1 MAPSMMIRSL
11 DGVNTGDFG
20 GDDGSVDC
28 GEHGDCGESGC
39 GGGKSGAG
47 DGQADFFGD
56 RQRGGVAALAN
67 SGTKSPNVG
76 GEIVRD
82 N

>member
-11 DGVNTGDFG
+11 DGVNAGDFG
-20 GDDGSVDC
+20 GDDGSAGC
-28 GEHGDCGESGC
+28 GERGDCGESDC
-39 GGGKSGAG
+39 GGGKNGAG

-56 RQRGGVAALAN
+56 TLRGGVAALVN
-67 SGTKSPNVG
+67 SGAKSAKVSD
-76 GEIVRD
+76 D